1 MTLQQLK
8 DRVKI
13 STVLR
18 GQFKIYITYKN
29 HEYWCYSNNTLAT
42 DDYKSEE
49 HRSFYKTDKQ
59 CLMAMYDECMRKNH
73 LGKYN
78 Y

>member
-1 MTLQQLK
+1 MTLKQLQDK
-8 DRVKI
+8 VRI
-13 STVLR
+13 TIPLTGR
-18 GQFKIYITYKN
+18 YKIYITYRN
-29 HEYWCYSNNTLAT
+29 HEYWCYSNNTLAA
-42 DDYKSEE
+42 DDYQSKE

-59 CLMAMYDECMRKNH
+59 CLMAMYDECMRKNK